1 MVKRRFGIFKHIL
14 ENESWKLKTVNLR
27 EEEVVWGNSCEEGK
41 KEGRMYEEKRGYG
54 GKGG

>member
-27 EEEVVWGNSCEEGK
+27 EEEVVWGNIVK
-41 KEGRMYEEKRGYG
+41 KGGRMYEEKRGYG